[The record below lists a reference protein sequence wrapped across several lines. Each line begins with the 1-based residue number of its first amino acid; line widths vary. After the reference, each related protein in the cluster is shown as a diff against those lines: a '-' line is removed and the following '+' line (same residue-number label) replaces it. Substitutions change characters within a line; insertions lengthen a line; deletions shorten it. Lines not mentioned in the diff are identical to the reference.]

1 MTSSIR
7 PGTKTHIN
15 WRKWDGGPHWV
26 HEVVY
31 LGRDEWGS
39 WFGQRPGWRSH
50 RPGRD
55 TLLRTSCV
63 MLLPDP
69 APGSDHGAEWILTVN
84 APPQRT
90 RVYIDV
96 AWEARWDRDSTEPT
110 AIDMDLDVVRR
121 TDQRGI
127 YIDDEDE
134 WEEHRVEYGYPLH
147 VVNRL
152 EIVTADLKQRVTA
165 RTAPFNEATT
175 HPWFD
180 VLEALDF

>member
-1 MTSSIR
+1 MSTSIR
-7 PGTKTHIN
+7 PGTKTHIH
-15 WRKWDGGPHWV
+15 WRKWDGAPHWV

-31 LGRDEWGS
+31 LGRDEWGA

-55 TLLRTSCV
+55 TLLKTSCV

-69 APGSDHGAEWILTVN
+69 LPGSDHGAEWLLTVN

-90 RVYIDV
+90 RIYIDV
-96 AWEARWDRDSTEPT
+96 AWDVRWDEEVPT

-152 EIVTADLKQRVTA
+152 EAVTQELKQKVTD

-175 HPWFD
+175 RPWFE
-180 VLEALDF
+180 VLAALDL

>member
-1 MTSSIR
+1 MTTSTR
-7 PGTKTHIN
+7 PGTKMHVN

-31 LGRDEWGS
+31 LGRDEWGH
-39 WFGQRPGWRSH
+39 WFGQLTGWRSH

-55 TLLRTSCV
+55 TLLKTNCV
-63 MLLPDP
+63 MLLPD
-69 APGSDHGAEWILTVN
+69 APGSDHGAEWVLTVN

-90 RVYIDV
+90 RIYIDV
-96 AWEARWDRDSTEPT
+96 AWDARWDGDEPT

-152 EIVTADLKQRVTA
+152 EGVAKDLFDRVTA
-165 RTAPFNEATT
+165 REAPFNEETT
-175 HPWFD
+175 RPWFD
-180 VLEALDF
+180 VLEQLDL